1 MKNLKLIK
9 EADIEKIRD
18 IAKEYEITC
27 TGCAQSTVAALL
39 EVLDI
44 DSEDLFKAASGLADG
59 IGLSSDG
66 SCGALAGGAM
76 VIGLIFGRGYLEFK
90 DPLAAIKSY
99 DLAKELHEHFISE
112 YGTCRCADIQK
123 KLMGRSFNL
132 RIPDDANMA
141 MKQDMS
147 GHCSN
152 VVGRAAA
159 MALRIIASGSSNNP
173 KSQVSC
179 GGGKPVG
186 CCGGGTAK

>member
-1 MKNLKLIK
+1 MKNLKTIK
-9 EADIEKIRD
+9 EADIERIKD
-18 IAKEYEITC
+18 IAKGYEMTC

-39 EVLDI
+39 KVLDI
-44 DSEDLFKAASGLADG
+44 KSEEVFKAASGLADG

-66 SCGALAGGAM
+66 SCGALTGGAM
-76 VIGLIFGRGYLEFK
+76 VMGLVFGRRYEDFK

-132 RIPDDANMA
+132 RNPDDATMA
-141 MKQDMS
+141 MEQDMS
-147 GHCSN
+147 GHCSD

-159 MALRIIASGSSNNP
+159 MVLRIIASGASNNART
-173 KSQVSC
+173 QVSC
-179 GGGKPVG
+179 GGSIPTG
-186 CCGGGTAK
+186 CCGGMPIK